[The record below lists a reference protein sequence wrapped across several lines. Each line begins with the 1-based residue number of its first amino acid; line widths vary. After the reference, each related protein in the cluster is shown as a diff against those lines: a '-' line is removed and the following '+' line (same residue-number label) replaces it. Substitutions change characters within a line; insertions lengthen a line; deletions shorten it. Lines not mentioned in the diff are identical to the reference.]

1 MYMNIIFLRSIK
13 FFFLPCLDA
22 VKMRDQIWSHLYNC
36 SDIDFDDVDYYK
48 HYYSH
53 LIKQIIMH
61 EYDVFSWA
69 YNQIIL
75 DIEIDK

>member
-1 MYMNIIFLRSIK
+1 MYMNNYIYFTFVRSIK

-22 VKMRDQIWSHLYNC
+22 VKMRAQIWSHLYSC

-53 LIKQIIMH
+53 LIKQIIVH
-61 EYDVFSWA
+61 EYDVLLSA
-69 YNQIIL
+69 YYQ
-75 DIEIDK
+75 ES